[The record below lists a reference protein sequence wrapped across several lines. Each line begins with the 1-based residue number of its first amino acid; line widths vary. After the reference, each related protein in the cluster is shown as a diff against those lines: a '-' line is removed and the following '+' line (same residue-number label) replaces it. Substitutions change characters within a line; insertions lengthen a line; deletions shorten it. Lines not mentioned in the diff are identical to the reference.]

1 MNIKGLFR
9 FVQMI
14 KYVLQ
19 NICKI
24 NLRMTEVHMN
34 GEKHVDFKILI

>member
-19 NICKI
+19 NISKI
-24 NLRMTEVHMN
+24 NLRMIEVHMN
-34 GEKHVDFKILI
+34 GKKHVDFKILI